1 MTPRRGRPDCRWPA
15 RESATRVREAVES
28 HGCYSLVSAP
38 AGHSAVVTN
47 GDGDRPRRNQALALW
62 DRWGAGDQVEGPGRA
77 PAPGNFTGVSPW
89 PVVAKVV
96 GCSCRP
102 DPSDH
107 LVGGGGKGARHYV
120 DTHPVAK
127 ISLARRCATI
137 AVAALAAAGLLT
149 VAGAAGAQPQPTI
162 SQVQAKLK
170 KLTLK
175 EDWLIQRYD
184 QATQDLASARQRL
197 KLVNREVAKDEAAAQ
212 AMQDEIAQIASN
224 VYMNGAMS
232 SVAALLTSGDPE
244 TLLSQSAILTHLSTD
259 QYQQLQQVITTDR
272 QLVGAR
278 LMAKRTEQGVQKL
291 QKQLGSQRASLKK
304 LITQQ
309 KALLASLT
317 PKQQQQQLGGGGT
330 TTTKTTGGSGGGQ
343 YTGPTGTQAQKA
355 VAFAYGALGCP
366 YVYGGTG
373 PCSAGYDCSGLT
385 SSAWASAGVSIPRTS
400 YGQATLPA
408 VSTSALQPGDIL
420 EFAGDSHVGIYV
432 GGGMLIDAPQPGMNV
447 EKVSLSSSWYA
458 GNLDGAVR
466 P

>member
-1 MTPRRGRPDCRWPA
+1 
-15 RESATRVREAVES
+15 
-28 HGCYSLVSAP
+28 
-38 AGHSAVVTN
+38 
-47 GDGDRPRRNQALALW
+47 
-62 DRWGAGDQVEGPGRA
+62 
-77 PAPGNFTGVSPW
+77 
-89 PVVAKVV
+89 
-96 GCSCRP
+96 
-102 DPSDH
+102 
-107 LVGGGGKGARHYV
+107 V

-127 ISLARRCATI
+127 ISLARRWATI

-149 VAGAAGAQPQPTI
+149 VAGSAGAQPQPTV
-162 SQVQAKLK
+162 SQAQAKLK

-175 EDWLIQRYD
+175 ENWLIQRYD
-184 QATQDLASARQRL
+184 QATEDLASARQRL
-197 KLVNREVAKDEAAAQ
+197 KLVNREVANDEAAAQ

-232 SVAALLTSGDPE
+232 SVAALLTSEDPE
-244 TLLSQSAILTHLSTD
+244 KLLSQSAILTHLSTD

-272 QLVGAR
+272 QLAGAR
-278 LMAKRTEQGVQKL
+278 LMAKRTEQAVQKL
-291 QKQLGSQRASLKK
+291 QKQLGSQRASLDK

-330 TTTKTTGGSGGGQ
+330 TTTTKTTGGGGGH

-355 VAFAYGALGCP
+355 VAFAYAALGCP
-366 YVYGGTG
+366 YVYGATG
-373 PCSAGYDCSGLT
+373 PCSSGYDCSGLT

-408 VSTSALQPGDIL
+408 VSRSALQPGDIL
-420 EFAGDSHVGIYV
+420 EFAGDTHVGIYV

-458 GNLDGAVR
+458 SEFAGAYR

>member
-1 MTPRRGRPDCRWPA
+1 VPPL
-15 RESATRVREAVES
+15 RE
-28 HGCYSLVSAP
+28 
-38 AGHSAVVTN
+38 
-47 GDGDRPRRNQALALW
+47 
-62 DRWGAGDQVEGPGRA
+62 
-77 PAPGNFTGVSPW
+77 NFTGASPW

-127 ISLARRCATI
+127 LSLARRCATI

-149 VAGAAGAQPQPTI
+149 VAGSAGAQPQPTV

-197 KLVNREVAKDEAAAQ
+197 KLVDREVAKDEAAAT
-212 AMQDEIAQIASN
+212 AMRDEIASIASN

-244 TLLSQSAILTHLSTD
+244 TLLSQSAILTHLSSD

-272 QLVGAR
+272 QLAGAR
-278 LMAKRTEQGVQKL
+278 QVAKRTEQAVQKL
-291 QKQLGSQRASLKK
+291 QKQLGSQRASLDKV
-304 LITQQ
+304 ITQQ

-317 PKQQQQQLGGGGT
+317 PPQRQQQLGGGT
-330 TTTKTTGGSGGGQ
+330 TTTTPKATGSGGGH

-366 YVYGGTG
+366 YVYGATG
-373 PCSAGYDCSGLT
+373 PCGSGYDCSGLT
-385 SSAWASAGVSIPRTS
+385 MSAWASAGVSIPRTS

-408 VSTSALQPGDIL
+408 VSRSALQPGDIL

-447 EKVSLSSSWYA
+447 EKVSLSTGWYA
-458 GNLDGAVR
+458 ANFDGAYR

>member
-1 MTPRRGRPDCRWPA
+1 M
-15 RESATRVREAVES
+15 
-28 HGCYSLVSAP
+28 
-38 AGHSAVVTN
+38 
-47 GDGDRPRRNQALALW
+47 
-62 DRWGAGDQVEGPGRA
+62 
-77 PAPGNFTGVSPW
+77 
-89 PVVAKVV
+89 
-96 GCSCRP
+96 
-102 DPSDH
+102 
-107 LVGGGGKGARHYV
+107 
-120 DTHPVAK
+120 DTHPLAK
-127 ISLARRCATI
+127 ISLVRRYATI

-149 VAGAAGAQPQPTI
+149 VAGSAGAQPQPTV

-197 KLVNREVAKDEAAAQ
+197 NLVKREVAKDEVAAQ
-212 AMQDEIAQIASN
+212 AMRDEIAQIASN

-232 SVAALLTSGDPE
+232 SVAALLTSGNPE

-278 LMAKRTEQGVQKL
+278 QIAKRTEQAVQKL
-291 QKQLGSQRASLKK
+291 QKGLGSQRSSLDK
-304 LITQQ
+304 LIRQQ
-309 KALLASLT
+309 QALLASLT
-317 PKQQQQQLGGGGT
+317 PKQQKQQLGGT
-330 TTTKTTGGSGGGQ
+330 TTTTTKRTGGGSH

-373 PCSAGYDCSGLT
+373 PCSSGYDCSGLT
-385 SSAWASAGVSIPRTS
+385 MSAWASAGVSIPRTS

-408 VSTSALQPGDIL
+408 VSRSALQPGDIL

-447 EKVSLSSSWYA
+447 ERVSLNSGWYA
-458 GNLDGAVR
+458 SEFVGAYR

>member
-1 MTPRRGRPDCRWPA
+1 M
-15 RESATRVREAVES
+15 
-28 HGCYSLVSAP
+28 
-38 AGHSAVVTN
+38 
-47 GDGDRPRRNQALALW
+47 
-62 DRWGAGDQVEGPGRA
+62 
-77 PAPGNFTGVSPW
+77 
-89 PVVAKVV
+89 
-96 GCSCRP
+96 
-102 DPSDH
+102 
-107 LVGGGGKGARHYV
+107 
-120 DTHPVAK
+120 DTHPLAK
-127 ISLARRCATI
+127 ISLVRRCATI

-149 VAGAAGAQPQPTI
+149 VAGSAGAQPQPTV

-175 EDWLIQRYD
+175 ENWLIQRYD
-184 QATQDLASARQRL
+184 QATQDVASARQRL
-197 KLVNREVAKDEAAAQ
+197 KLVNREVTKDQAAAQ

-232 SVAALLTSGDPE
+232 SVAALLTSGNPE

-278 LMAKRTEQGVQKL
+278 QMAKRTEQAVQKL
-291 QKQLGSQRASLKK
+291 QKGLGSQRSSLKK

-309 KALLASLT
+309 QALLASLT

-330 TTTKTTGGSGGGQ
+330 TTPKQTGGGGH

-355 VAFAYGALGCP
+355 VAFAYAALGCP
-366 YVYGGTG
+366 YVYGAAG

-385 SSAWASAGVSIPRTS
+385 SAAWASAGVSIPRTS
-400 YGQATLPA
+400 YGQATLPH

-432 GGGMLIDAPQPGMNV
+432 GGGWLIDAPQPGMNV
-447 EKVSLSSSWYA
+447 EKVRLSSSWYA
-458 GNLDGAVR
+458 QNLDGAVL

>member
-1 MTPRRGRPDCRWPA
+1 
-15 RESATRVREAVES
+15 
-28 HGCYSLVSAP
+28 
-38 AGHSAVVTN
+38 
-47 GDGDRPRRNQALALW
+47 
-62 DRWGAGDQVEGPGRA
+62 
-77 PAPGNFTGVSPW
+77 
-89 PVVAKVV
+89 
-96 GCSCRP
+96 
-102 DPSDH
+102 
-107 LVGGGGKGARHYV
+107 V

-127 ISLARRCATI
+127 ITLARRCATI
-137 AVAALAAAGLLT
+137 AVAALAVAGLLT
-149 VAGAAGAQPQPTI
+149 VAGSAGAQPQPTA

-197 KLVNREVAKDEAAAQ
+197 KLVNREVAKDEAAAK
-212 AMQDEIAQIASN
+212 AMQDEIASIASN

-232 SVAALLTSGDPE
+232 SVAALLTSENPE

-259 QYQQLQQVITTDR
+259 QYQQLQQVIATDR

-278 LMAKRTEQGVQKL
+278 QMAKRTEQAVQKL
-291 QKQLGSQRASLKK
+291 QKQLGSQRASLDK

-317 PKQQQQQLGGGGT
+317 PKQQQQQLGGGAT
-330 TTTKTTGGSGGGQ
+330 TTKKTTGGGGH
-343 YTGPTGTQAQKA
+343 YSGPTGTQAEKA
-355 VAFAYGALGCP
+355 VAFAYAALGCP
-366 YVYGGTG
+366 YVYGATG

-385 SSAWASAGVSIPRTS
+385 MSAWASAGVSIPRTS
-400 YGQATLPA
+400 YGQATLPS

-432 GGGMLIDAPQPGMNV
+432 GGNMLIDAPQPGMTV

-458 GNLDGAVR
+458 ANLDGAYR